1 MDDEE
6 EQWPG
11 ELTPDQIEIVEAAK
25 TELSR
30 AIHKCLN
37 VMAEVNG
44 EVADMYI
51 DGWVLFTHKRT
62 IELEKENT
70 SAVGYLH
77 PTGQAWPL
85 TVGLAK
91 LGLNQVQ

>member
-1 MDDEE
+1 MDDD
-6 EQWPG
+6 
-11 ELTPDQIEIVEAAK
+11 ELTPEQIDIVEEAK
-25 TELSR
+25 TELSK
-30 AIHKCLN
+30 AIHRCLKTI
-37 VMAEVNG
+37 AEVEG
-44 EVADMYI
+44 DHIDMYI

-62 IELEKENT
+62 IELEQENT

>member
-6 EQWPG
+6 
-11 ELTPDQIEIVEAAK
+11 LTPEQIDEIEAAK
-25 TELSR
+25 TELSK
-30 AIHKCLN
+30 AIHKCLKTI
-37 VMAEVNG
+37 AKVNG
-44 EVADMYI
+44 NNVDMYI
-51 DGWVLFTHKRT
+51 DGWVLFSHKRT
-62 IELEKENT
+62 IELEQDNT